1 MKKMITA
8 LALVLA
14 LTFALSGF
22 AMADLKSAYIV
33 GTNPEFAPFE
43 FIGDDGQ
50 PTGIDMDI
58 IKAIFE
64 QIDPSIEVTI
74 ECMAFDGL
82 ISAMTSGK
90 IDLAIAGMSVTEDR
104 KKSVNF
110 TDNYFDA
117 TQVIVV
123 KEGSAITG
131 SADLDGKKLGVQL
144 GTTGDTFA
152 TDAYPGAEFSRFEK
166 VIDAIND
173 TANGRL
179 DATVID
185 EQTAKAYVAQTPGLV
200 ILPEKLSEEV
210 YAIPLRKDD
219 TELLEKINE
228 ALTAMKQDGT
238 IQAIIEKYDAEG

>member
-1 MKKMITA
+1 MKKLIIT
-8 LALVLA
+8 LALTLA

-22 AMADLKSAYIV
+22 AMADLKASYIV

-58 IKAIFE
+58 IKAIFN

-74 ECMAFDGL
+74 ESMAFDGL
-82 ISAMTSGK
+82 IPAMMSGK

-104 KKSVNF
+104 KQSVNF

-123 KEGSAITG
+123 KEGSEIAG
-131 SADLDGKKLGVQL
+131 AADLDGKKLGVQL
-144 GTTGDTFA
+144 GTTGDLFA
-152 TDAYPGAEFSRFEK
+152 TDEYPNAEFSRFEK

-185 EQTAKAYVAQTPGLV
+185 EQTAKAYVSQTPGLV
-200 ILPEKLSEEV
+200 ILPDKLSEEV
-210 YAIPLRKDD
+210 YAIPLKKED

-228 ALTAMKQDGT
+228 ALAALKEDGT
-238 IQAIIEKYDAEG
+238 IQSIIDSYATEG